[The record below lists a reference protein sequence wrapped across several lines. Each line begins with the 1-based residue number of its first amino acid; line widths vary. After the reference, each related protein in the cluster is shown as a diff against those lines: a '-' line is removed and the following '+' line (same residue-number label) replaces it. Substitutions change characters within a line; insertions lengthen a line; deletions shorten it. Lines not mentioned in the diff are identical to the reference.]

1 MRGAARSV
9 SHAERAPFEADVP
22 CTAKYYGMMIL
33 ESESLNAVQAEAV
46 AHTDGPVLIFAGAG
60 SGKTR
65 VLTHRIAYLLNERG
79 ATPDRILAVTF
90 TNKAAGEMKAR
101 LERMVGG
108 DARDLWVGTFHSMC
122 VRILRRDGTRI
133 GIAPSFAIIDDADQR
148 QLVKDILDDLD
159 YDERQLAPG
168 ACLHEISKAKNA
180 LIWPEQYLEKQTAF
194 LGERIGNVYAEYQRR
209 LSESNSLDFDDLI
222 VRTIDLLEKD
232 AAVRE
237 KYQNKFQFI
246 LVDEYQDVNIAQ
258 YRLIAIFGGKHKNV
272 TVVGDDDQS
281 IYSWRGSDYRMILRF
296 EEDFPGAKVFK
307 LEENYRS
314 TQRILDA
321 ANALVENNRTR
332 AKKKLFTKRAE
343 GEAITV
349 YPAATERDE
358 ARYVTEK
365 IKEMV
370 REGAAYR
377 DFLVLY
383 RTNAQSRV
391 FEESLLA
398 DGIPYRVVGG
408 VGFYARAEIKD
419 VIAYLRYIM
428 NPSDAIA
435 FKRIVNVPRRGIGAQ
450 TLASLVQAATRRKMS
465 VGEAIFDGELL
476 REAVP
481 KKLKELERFAEL
493 MRSFQ
498 ARGESLG
505 VADLLVAVMED
516 SGYVRELQAEETHDA
531 RARIENLQELVGVA
545 REYEGTDAE
554 PSLMGFLANI
564 SLISDLDSLDPDSSY
579 VTLMTMHGAKGLEFP
594 HVFLTGLEEGV
605 FPHSRALTDMPELEE
620 ERRLAYVGVTRAMD
634 RLFLSYAQRRAIFG
648 NTYAYPKSRFL
659 EEMPGLEFLESTS
672 VQLPRPSG
680 GRWREVAI
688 HESAGAGMS
697 MDLKDGDRVRHPK
710 WGEGTIRDI
719 AGAGGDG
726 LVTIDF
732 PNVGQKMLMLK
743 YAPLEKI

>member
-1 MRGAARSV
+1 
-9 SHAERAPFEADVP
+9 
-22 CTAKYYGMMIL
+22 MMIL
-33 ESESLNAVQAEAV
+33 ESETLNDIQAQAVE
-46 AHTDGPVLIFAGAG
+46 HTDGPVLIFAGAG

-65 VLTHRIAYLLNERG
+65 VLTHRIAYLLGEKEV
-79 ATPDRILAVTF
+79 APDRILAVTF
-90 TNKAAGEMKAR
+90 TNKAAGEMKTR
-101 LERMVGG
+101 LERMVGSKS
-108 DARDLWVGTFHSMC
+108 RDLWVGTFHAMC
-122 VRILRRDGTRI
+122 VRVLRRDGTRI
-133 GIAPSFAIIDDADQR
+133 GISPSFAIIDDADQR

-159 YDERQLAPG
+159 YDERQIAPG

-180 LIWPEQYLEKQTAF
+180 LVWPEQFHEKQTSF
-194 LGERIGNVYAEYQRR
+194 LGERMGNVYAEYQRR
-209 LSESNSLDFDDLI
+209 LRESNSLDFDDLI

-232 AAVRE
+232 ETVRK
-237 KYQNKFQFI
+237 KYQAKFEYI

-258 YRLIAIFGGKHKNV
+258 YRLIALLGAKHKNV

-281 IYSWRGSDYRMILRF
+281 IYSWRGSDHTMILRF
-296 EEDFPGAKVFK
+296 EEDFPGAKIFK

-321 ANALVENNRTR
+321 ANALVANNKTR
-332 AKKKLFTKRAE
+332 EPKKLFTRRAE
-343 GEAITV
+343 GEAITL

-365 IKEMV
+365 VKELV
-370 REGAAYR
+370 RDGSAYR
-377 DFLVLY
+377 DFLILY

-391 FEESLLA
+391 FEEALIA

-408 VGFYARAEIKD
+408 VGFYSRAEIKD
-419 VIAYLRYIM
+419 IIAYLRYIM
-428 NPSDAIA
+428 NPSDALA
-435 FKRIVNVPRRGIGAQ
+435 FKRIVNVPRRGIGQQ
-450 TLASLVQAATRRKMS
+450 TLAALVKAATQRGLS
-465 VGEAIFDGELL
+465 VGEAIFDSELL

-493 MRSFQ
+493 IRSFRKQ
-498 ARGESLG
+498 AETLG
-505 VADLLVAVMED
+505 VGDLLVSVMED

-531 RARIENLQELVGVA
+531 RARIENLQELVGVS
-545 REYEGTDAE
+545 REYEGNE
-554 PSLMGFLANI
+554 PESTLAGFLANVA
-564 SLISDLDSLDPDSSY
+564 LISDLDSLDPDSSY
-579 VTLMTMHGAKGLEFP
+579 VTLMTLHGAKGLEFS

-634 RLFLSYAQRRAIFG
+634 RLFLTYAQRRALFG
-648 NTYAYPKSRFL
+648 NTYAYPKSRFI
-659 EEMPGLEFLESTS
+659 EEMPGLEVLESDS
-672 VQLPRPSG
+672 IVLPRPSG

-697 MDLKDGDRVRHPK
+697 MKLKDGDRVRHPK
-710 WGEGTIRDI
+710 WGEGTIRGLV
-719 AGAGGDG
+719 GAGGDG
-726 LVTIDF
+726 LITIDF